1 MIQRIQTIFLLLT
14 AILMGGTFL
23 LPSLEIS
30 SEGLKFASI
39 SFNSLGMFDAATDYP
54 TWGVVAFAALSAIL
68 AFINIFLYKKRKL
81 QINLA
86 LLTALL
92 IVVYFVT
99 AMVYINAFLNKISA
113 EYILNVQLGII
124 LPVAALIFDLLAVAR
139 IRKDE
144 KLVKSLNRIR

>member
-14 AILMGGTFL
+14 AILMGGTFR
-23 LPSLEIS
+23 LPSLKIS

-39 SFNSLGMFDAATDYP
+39 SFDSFGMFDAATDYP
-54 TWGVVAFAALSAIL
+54 TWGVAVFAVLSAIL
-68 AFINIFLYKKRKL
+68 AFVNIFLYKKRKL
-81 QINLA
+81 QINLG

-99 AMVYINAFLNKISA
+99 AMVYLNTFLSKISA
-113 EYILNVQLGII
+113 EYTLNLQLGII
-124 LPVAALIFDLLAVAR
+124 LPVAALIFDFLAVSR

-144 KLVKSLNRIR
+144 KLVRSLNRIR